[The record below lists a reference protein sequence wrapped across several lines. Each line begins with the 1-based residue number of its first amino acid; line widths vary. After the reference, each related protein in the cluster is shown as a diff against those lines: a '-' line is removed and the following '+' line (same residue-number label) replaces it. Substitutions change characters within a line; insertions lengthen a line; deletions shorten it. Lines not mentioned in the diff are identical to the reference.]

1 MQAEESL
8 RILVGTEGDSL
19 PLMEINAGE
28 TEASEQWDYVL
39 VADRRTQRNPRQ
51 ACQQRRFLEELRT
64 KGFHYKVC
72 WLSAWLGVGHRG
84 QVCPGGP
91 ETRLG
96 PRA

>member
-1 MQAEESL
+1 MGPTHPRAPCRPQPRASYL
-8 RILVGTEGDSL
+8 Q
-19 PLMEINAGE
+19 

-39 VADRRTQRNPRQ
+39 VADRRTQGNPRQ

-64 KGFHYKVC
+64 KGFHCKVC